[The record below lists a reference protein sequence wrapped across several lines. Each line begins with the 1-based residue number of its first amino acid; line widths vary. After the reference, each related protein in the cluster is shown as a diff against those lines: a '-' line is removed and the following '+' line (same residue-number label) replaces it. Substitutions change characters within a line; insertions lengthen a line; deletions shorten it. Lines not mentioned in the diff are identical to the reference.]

1 MTRFYRLSG
10 SGNDFLALAEP
21 WETPSAEQIRAWC
34 RRGVS
39 LGADGLFVLR
49 RAAGAGA
56 AGATMDYF
64 NADGLPADL
73 CLNGT
78 RCAAQ
83 LAFHLGWAEDT
94 RGTPQKTI
102 RLRTGAGD
110 VAARRL
116 DAERTVV
123 ELPAPPEPPQPL
135 TVDLDGAAHAGW
147 RILVGVPHFVLVLP
161 AGPQSLATVPVREL
175 GPQLRHHPVFGAAGT
190 NVNFVRF
197 PAPDRMEI
205 RTWER
210 GVEDETLSCGTGCL
224 AGAAVGLT
232 LGRARLPLTVETQ
245 GGFDLRVEGDPEAG
259 SWFLS
264 GDARVVAEG
273 EILPGAAVHPAP
285 PSWCRE
291 TDLR

>member
-1 MTRFYRLSG
+1 MTRFYKLSG

-21 WETPSAEQIRAWC
+21 WDTPPPERIRAWC

-49 RAAGAGA
+49 RAEG
-56 AGATMDYF
+56 GATMDYF

-83 LAFHLGWAEDT
+83 LAFHLGWAETT
-94 RGTPQKTI
+94 RGTI

-116 DAERTVV
+116 DESRTAV
-123 ELPAPPEPPQPL
+123 ELPAPPEPPQAL
-135 TVDLDGAAHAGW
+135 TVEAGDADVRSHAGW
-147 RILVGVPHFVLVLP
+147 RIVVGVPHFVMLWPEGLET
-161 AGPQSLATVPVREL
+161 APVREL
-175 GPQLRHHPVFGAAGT
+175 GPLLRRHPVFGAPGT
-190 NVNFVRF
+190 NVDFVRF
-197 PAPDRMEI
+197 PAVDRMEI
-205 RTWER
+205 RTFER

-224 AGAAVGLT
+224 AGAAVGLH
-232 LGRARLPLTVETQ
+232 LGKARLPLTVETQ
-245 GGFDLRVEGDPEAG
+245 GGFPLTVDGDPEAG

-273 EILPGAAVHPAP
+273 EILPGAAVQPSP
-285 PSWCRE
+285 PSWCLE
-291 TDLR
+291 TAPLISFRNE

>member
-1 MTRFYRLSG
+1 MTRFYKLSG

-21 WETPSAEQIRAWC
+21 WETPAAERIRAWC

-39 LGADGLFVLR
+39 VGADGLFLLR
-49 RAAGAGA
+49 RQPENAGGDQ
-56 AGATMDYF
+56 GERTVMEYW

-83 LAFHLGWAEDT
+83 LAFHLGWAEN
-94 RGTPQKTI
+94 RL

-116 DAERTVV
+116 DDSRTAVGF
-123 ELPAPPEPPQPL
+123 PAPPEPPQAL
-135 TVDLDGAAHAGW
+135 TVDLGGTAHEGW
-147 RILVGVPHFVLVLP
+147 RIVVGVPHFVLLWQGGLET
-161 AGPQSLATVPVREL
+161 APVREL
-175 GPQLRHHPVFGAAGT
+175 GRLIRQHPVFGDPGT

-197 PAPDRMEI
+197 PAVDRMEI
-205 RTWER
+205 RTFER

-224 AGAAVGLT
+224 SGAAVGLH
-232 LGRARLPLTVETQ
+232 LGLARLPLTVETQ
-245 GGFDLRVEGDPEAG
+245 GGFELAVEGDPEAG

-273 EILPGAAVHPAP
+273 EILPGAAAQPSP

-291 TDLR
+291 TELR

>member
-1 MTRFYRLSG
+1 MTRFYKLSG

-21 WETPSAEQIRAWC
+21 WETPSAELIRAWC

-39 LGADGLFVLR
+39 IGADGLFVLR
-49 RAAGAGA
+49 RAEG
-56 AGATMDYF
+56 GATMDYF

-94 RGTPQKTI
+94 RKTI

-110 VAARRL
+110 VEARRL
-116 DAERTVV
+116 DDGRTAV
-123 ELPAPPEPPQPL
+123 ELPAPPEPPQAL
-135 TVDLDGAAHAGW
+135 TVDLDGAVHAGW

-161 AGPQSLATVPVREL
+161 GGPEGLATAPVREL
-175 GPQLRHHPVFGAAGT
+175 GARIRKHPVFGDPGT

-205 RTWER
+205 RTYER
-210 GVEDETLSCGTGCL
+210 GVENETLSCGTGCL
-224 AGAAVGLT
+224 AGAAVGLH
-232 LGRARLPLTVETQ
+232 LGKARLPLTVETQ
-245 GGFDLRVEGDPEAG
+245 GGFALAVEGDPEAG

-273 EILPGAAVHPAP
+273 EILPGAAVRSVLPPWCGETAP
-285 PSWCRE
+285 LVLS
-291 TDLR
+291 

>member
-1 MTRFYRLSG
+1 
-10 SGNDFLALAEP
+10 
-21 WETPSAEQIRAWC
+21 
-34 RRGVS
+34 
-39 LGADGLFVLR
+39 
-49 RAAGAGA
+49 
-56 AGATMDYF
+56 
-64 NADGLPADL
+64 L

-83 LAFHLGWAEDT
+83 LAFHLGWAEA
-94 RGTPQKTI
+94 RI

-110 VAARRL
+110 VEARRL
-116 DAERTVV
+116 DDGRTAVGF
-123 ELPAPPEPPQPL
+123 PAPPEPPQSL
-135 TVDLDGAAHAGW
+135 KVDLDGVGHAGW
-147 RILVGVPHFVLVLP
+147 RIVVGVPHFVLVWPEGLET
-161 AGPQSLATVPVREL
+161 APVREL
-175 GPQLRHHPVFGAAGT
+175 GRQLRYHSVFGAPGT

-205 RTWER
+205 RTYER

-224 AGAAVGLT
+224 SGAAVGLH

-245 GGFDLRVEGDPEAG
+245 GGFGLRVEGDPEAG

-273 EILPGAAVHPAP
+273 DILPGAAVQPSP

-291 TDLR
+291 AAPLVQT